1 MIPLAGI
8 SGAYTERT
16 KSSVSLEFHSTV
28 DNSASCVL
36 QFLILLQ
43 LIFKIPSFDLLRAS
57 KAHLRNLQLAD
68 PNFGKTETIQMII
81 GADSYDQIIKL
92 ELIKSD
98 SSSPIAQLIFG
109 WTISGPIALDIHSLH
124 CEIYHYQIDYNLQD
138 LLTRFWE
145 LEETPKSNSVTLSSD
160 DANCERQF
168 SSTCSRDNQIEQYIV
183 RLLLKSPTALLGDS
197 TSTVL
202 RCL

>member
-16 KSSVSLEFHSTV
+16 KGSVSLEFHSTV

-36 QFLILLQ
+36 QLLILLQ

-68 PNFGKTETIQMII
+68 PNFGKTETIQVII

-98 SSSPIAQLIFG
+98 SSPIAQLIFG
-109 WTISGPIALDIHSLH
+109 WMISGPIALDIHSLH
-124 CEIYHYQIDYNLQD
+124 CGIYHYQIDYNLQD
-138 LLTRFWE
+138 LLTHFWE

-168 SSTCSRDNQIEQYIV
+168 SSTCSRDQIGQYIV
-183 RLLLKSPTALLGDS
+183 RLPLKSPTALLGDS
-197 TSTVL
+197 TSIVV